1 MTPGGL
7 PAEAVRKDP
16 RTPPP
21 TTPST
26 IPLWRAAVLLR
37 VLTLL
42 FAGGVAL
49 NYLDGYS
56 RPWLALV
63 GIGLMTVWTAVTSI
77 RYLRPHDRLLGF
89 TVVDLAV
96 CCALMTLSL
105 LVLTPDQLRVGD
117 VPLLPTVW
125 VTGVVAAGAVCG
137 GPTVGAVFGG
147 VVAAFNYGVRGYF
160 DTDLTRDLFLL
171 VGVGFV
177 LGLAASSSR
186 QSATRLAR
194 ALRAEAATAERERL
208 ARSIHDGVLQV
219 LARVRRRGAELGGEA
234 EELARLAGEQEI
246 ALRTLVSTAPEP
258 TDEDDN
264 VDLAARLRLLATDRI
279 SVSVPATSV
288 RLPAGQARE
297 LESVVGEAL
306 ANVARHAGEGARAWV
321 LLEDL
326 GAEIVVS
333 VRDDGVGIAP
343 GRLDEAKREGRMGV
357 ALSMRGR
364 VAELGGSITVE
375 TGPGAGVEWEL
386 RVPRG
391 SLPERPGGARP

>member
-1 MTPGGL
+1 MTTAGL
-7 PAEAVRKDP
+7 PAGVPPVPKDP
-16 RTPPP
+16 
-21 TTPST
+21 T

-37 VLTLL
+37 VLTFF
-42 FAGGVAL
+42 FAAGVVL
-49 NYLDGYS
+49 TYLDDYA

-63 GIGLMTVWTAVTSI
+63 AVGVMAGWTVVVAV
-77 RYLRPHDRLLGF
+77 RYLRPTDRLPAF
-89 TVVDLAV
+89 TVADLAV
-96 CCALMTLSL
+96 SCALMSLSR
-105 LVLTPDQLRVGD
+105 LVLTPEQLHVD
-117 VPLLPTVW
+117 AVPLLPTIW

-137 GPTVGAVFGG
+137 GPAVGAVFGG

-160 DTDLTRDLFLL
+160 DTDLTRDLMLL

-186 QSATRLAR
+186 RSAERLAR

-234 EELARLAGEQEI
+234 AELARLAGEQEI

-258 TDEDDN
+258 TEEDGTA
-264 VDLAARLRLLATDRI
+264 DLAARLRLLATDRV
-279 SVSVPATSV
+279 SVSVPATAV
-288 RLPAGQARE
+288 RLPAAVAAE
-297 LESVVGEAL
+297 LESVACEAL
-306 ANVARHAGEGARAWV
+306 ENVTRHAGQDARAWL

-326 GAEIVVS
+326 GDEVVLS

-343 GRLDEAKREGRMGV
+343 GRLDEAEREGRMGV

-364 VAELGGSITVE
+364 VADLGGTIVVE
-375 TGPGAGVEWEL
+375 TAPGAGVEWEL
-386 RVPRG
+386 RVPRPG
-391 SLPERPGGARP
+391 RPARVRS